1 MQTAE
6 PASLMHKTIQ
16 SGRQP
21 QANSLQIPIAHSK
34 PIGNI
39 CSDPAVS
46 SPEYY
51 PTSAPIVDAIGEALL
66 SGKHLII
73 LNNSSHSEFI
83 GIIDSLSYELFVD
96 AEHYV
101 PKTRTG

>member
-1 MQTAE
+1 MPLKQNILA
-6 PASLMHKTIQ
+6 
-16 SGRQP
+16 GRL
-21 QANSLQIPIAHSK
+21 SCFGIA
-34 PIGNI
+34 NI

-73 LNNSSHSEFI
+73 LNTS
-83 GIIDSLSYELFVD
+83 GSL
-96 AEHYV
+96 
-101 PKTRTG
+101 